1 MNRNGIRQ
9 LLELICQA
17 YREGALS
24 SATSTVLSGYSGAN
38 VIGLLQRLAKTF
50 VGKGSANCLEVGVFK
65 GG

>member
-1 MNRNGIRQ
+1 
-9 LLELICQA
+9 LELICQA